1 MGPKRGGRHPQA
13 CDPRCVAAGGKD
25 RASGP
30 RAGGQP
36 DEAGSGRLPGVAMM
50 QAADF
55 GKLHD
60 PAQREPFERPP
71 VWGIFLEREVSP
83 SAVIVREVACQDSAE
98 VRLVKNEDMGQTL
111 LPDRAD
117 EPGLG
122 RVKAPR
128 HRHRATPHQQEHVS
142 ARG

>member
-1 MGPKRGGRHPQA
+1 
-13 CDPRCVAAGGKD
+13 
-25 RASGP
+25 
-30 RAGGQP
+30 
-36 DEAGSGRLPGVAMM
+36 MM
-50 QAADF
+50 PAADF
-55 GKLHD
+55 RNLD
-60 PAQREPFERPP
+60 DLAQREPLDRQP